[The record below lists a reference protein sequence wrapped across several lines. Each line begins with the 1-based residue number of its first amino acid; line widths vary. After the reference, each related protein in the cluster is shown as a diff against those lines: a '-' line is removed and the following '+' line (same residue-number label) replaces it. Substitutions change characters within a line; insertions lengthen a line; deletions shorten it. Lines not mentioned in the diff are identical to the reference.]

1 MQSEFIFKEILEN
14 LRILSSENREILQK
28 LSDNDLIDAKQSAD
42 IKSLQEKAIELNN
55 TLNKL
60 ITRILILEEAK
71 IEIRGFAKY
80 IRILWAIAAVAVG
93 YVLKLIIK

>member
-1 MQSEFIFKEILEN
+1 MQSEFIFKDILEN

-28 LSDNDLIDAKQSAD
+28 LSDNNLVDAKQSAD

-55 TLNKL
+55 ALNKL
-60 ITRILILEEAK
+60 ITRIEILEEAK

-80 IRILWAIAAVAVG
+80 IKILWAIAAVVAG
-93 YVLKLIIK
+93 YVLKLIVK